1 MTEHRSFVPSD
12 FGLRDI
18 PRIVRRWL
26 LLSVICTFT
35 RIVGQKFQ
43 DGVPPFLAGLL
54 TGLGLGLGISAFV
67 SIVIARKSATRY
79 RETIDIDSLPEL
91 SANVQQI
98 CDGSSAAK
106 KLKAVKA
113 YCDETGLGV
122 PEGMVAVEGYLAKE
136 EQQSDSE
143 RPEDD

>member
-18 PRIVRRWL
+18 PRIVFACL
-26 LLSVICTFT
+26 LISAICML
-35 RIVGQKFQ
+35 IGIIGQQFQ
-43 DGVPPFLAGLL
+43 DGVPPFFAGLL
-54 TGLGLGLGISAFV
+54 IGLGLGLGISAFV
-67 SIVIARKSATRY
+67 SILIARKSATRY

-98 CDGSSAAK
+98 CDGSHEAK
-106 KLKAVKA
+106 KLKAVRA

-122 PEGMVAVEGYLAKE
+122 PEGRVAVEGYLAKE